1 VFLGTKRNLKGYKL
15 WDSEN
20 KKIVLSRYALLNEAL
35 FFKSTVSQQVDRI
48 KTKDVS
54 QRMDV
59 DAIPPSPV
67 GSVLVGISPDVTPGG
82 DHLFVLK
89 AKQVE

>member
-1 VFLGTKRNLKGYKL
+1 M
-15 WDSEN
+15 D
-20 KKIVLSRYALLNEAL
+20 KI
-35 FFKSTVSQQVDRI
+35 KI
-48 KTKDVS
+48 KDVS